1 VDLVVEVCGAGTFE
15 QSVAALR
22 FGGRISLIGN
32 LAGGKSEINLIPLF
46 MRQIRVQG
54 ILVGSREDFEAMN
67 RAIEAHVL
75 RPAVSRVYPLEE
87 ARAAFERLMAPDHFG
102 KVGLRIG

>member
-1 VDLVVEVCGAGTFE
+1 GAETFE

-32 LAGGKSEINLIPLF
+32 LAGARTEINLIPLF

-54 ILVGSREDFEAMN
+54 ILVGSRDNFEAMN
-67 RAIEAHVL
+67 RAIAVHRL
-75 RPAVSRVYPLEE
+75 RPPVSRVYPLEDV
-87 ARAAFERLMAPDHFG
+87 RAALESLVAPDHFG
-102 KVGLRIG
+102 KVAVRIG